1 MAGLYAESSAVL
13 RWLLGHTD
21 APTIATALGEASE
34 VVTST
39 LTPVEVS
46 RTLQRLA
53 ITGQLTPAQRGA
65 AWRVFTGATKH
76 WRIHAV
82 TDDLLRRAATHFRLN
97 PSEHWTPSTWQP
109 CSPTSR
115 RWPPST
121 FCPPMIASGRTPLH
135 WVCPSSLERDALKE
149 WRLARRPAS
158 EAGGS
163 GFESRRAHGF
173 NVVESLGSAG
183 RWAIR
188 AISPPPTVFLP
199 VMQGRAGD
207 RGAIV

>member
-1 MAGLYAESSAVL
+1 ML

-82 TDDLLRRAATHFRLN
+82 TDDLLRRAADPF
-97 PSEHWTPSTWQP
+97 PIEP
-109 CSPTSR
+109 
-115 RWPPST
+115 
-121 FCPPMIASGRTPLH
+121 IRTL
-135 WVCPSSLERDALKE
+135 DALH
-149 WRLARRPAS
+149 LATVLAYVQEVAPLDVLSTDDRIRQNAV
-158 EAGGS
+158 A
-163 GFESRRAHGF
+163 
-173 NVVESLGSAG
+173 LG
-183 RWAIR
+183 
-188 AISPPPTVFLP
+188 LP
-199 VMQGRAGD
+199 VFP
-207 RGAIV
+207 